1 MPLYDFRCP
10 DHRDVHDTLMCAI
23 ADAPLT
29 LYSFCDFCQSMR
41 DFKRVFGFNHKP
53 GMEEHL
59 NQSVGKPISSMRQ
72 YRDEL
77 SRKSDEMGQDRIYQT
92 ADGEKVIVP
101 GIPVNYKPLEWGDH
115 QAFGATNEGIDASNR
130 ERSKLG
136 MPLLP
141 EIK

>member
-10 DHRDVHDTLMCAI
+10 DHRDVHNDTICAPDSI
-23 ADAPLT
+23 PAT
-29 LYSFCDFCQSMR
+29 LRSYCDFCQDWR
-41 DFKRVFGFNHKP
+41 EFKRVFGFNHHP
-53 GMEEHL
+53 GMEEHF
-59 NQSVGKPISSMRQ
+59 NKSVGKPISSMRQ

-77 SRKSDEMGQDRIYQT
+77 HRASDEMARESVYVT

-101 GIPVNYKPLEWGDH
+101 GIETNYTPLEWGDH
-115 QAFGATNEGIDASNR
+115 QAFGATNAGIDESNR
-130 ERSKLG
+130 ERSKRG

>member
-1 MPLYDFRCP
+1 MPLYQFRCP
-10 DHRDVHDTLMCAI
+10 DHKAVLDDLMA
-23 ADAPLT
+23 AASAAPMVLKS
-29 LYSFCDFCQSMR
+29 YCDFCQDWR

-53 GMEEHL
+53 GMEEHF
-59 NQSVGKPISSMRQ
+59 NHSVGKPVSNMRQ

-77 SRKSDEMGQDRIYQT
+77 KRKSAEMAQESVYVT

-101 GIPVNYKPLEWGDH
+101 GIETNYTPLEWGDH
-115 QAFGATNEGIDASNR
+115 QAFGATNQGIHESNVA
-130 ERSKLG
+130 RSKAG